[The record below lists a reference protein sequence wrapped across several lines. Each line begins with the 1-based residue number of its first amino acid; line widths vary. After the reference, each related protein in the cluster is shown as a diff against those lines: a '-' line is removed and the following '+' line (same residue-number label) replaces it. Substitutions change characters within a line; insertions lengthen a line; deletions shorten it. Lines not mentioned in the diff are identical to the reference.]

1 MKRRKNDFYNNWGTN
16 SELDLHLGQEIYLF
30 FYKYGVNGIF
40 GIIFCSF
47 LISFIIY
54 KSLNII
60 YKYNI
65 ESYKAFLD
73 KTIGESKN
81 KFLNFNFIIS
91 NIINV
96 FLIITFFIMIAGFGA
111 YFEQELGLNKFIGA
125 FILALICYML
135 FLRDI
140 KIIAKINSFI
150 VPILILFII
159 IIGFKN
165 VNKVGMNNIGKN
177 IIVDYSFSWIIKA
190 VLYASYNLIL
200 LIPVLINL
208 KKLIKNKKHIT
219 IVSVLTGFIFF
230 NISLLN
236 YLLLVNVD
244 ISFLKLEMPI
254 VYVIK
259 KFYVSYKYIYGIILL
274 ISIFTTAVS
283 IGKSFLS
290 NININKESYPQ
301 IAAIMCISSVI
312 ISNFGFSNLV
322 KMLFP
327 IFGYLGIVQLL
338 LIIIATIE

>member
-1 MKRRKNDFYNNWGTN
+1 M
-16 SELDLHLGQEIYLF
+16 
-30 FYKYGVNGIF
+30 
-40 GIIFCSF
+40 
-47 LISFIIY
+47 
-54 KSLNII
+54 
-60 YKYNI
+60 
-65 ESYKAFLD
+65 
-73 KTIGESKN
+73 
-81 KFLNFNFIIS
+81 
-91 NIINV
+91 
-96 FLIITFFIMIAGFGA
+96 
-111 YFEQELGLNKFIGA
+111 
-125 FILALICYML
+125 LALICYML

-140 KIIAKINSFI
+140 KIMARINSFI

-165 VNKVGMNNIGKN
+165 VNKIGLNNIGKN
-177 IIVDYSFSWIIKA
+177 IIVDQSYYWIIKA

-219 IVSVLTGFIFF
+219 IVSVFTGFIFF
-230 NISLLN
+230 SISLLN

-259 KFYVSYKYIYGIILL
+259 KFYDSYKYIYGIILL

-290 NININKESYPQ
+290 NININKKSYPQ

-312 ISNFGFSNLV
+312 ISNLGFSNLV

-327 IFGYLGIVQLL
+327 IFGYIGIGQLL
-338 LIIIATIE
+338 LIIIATI